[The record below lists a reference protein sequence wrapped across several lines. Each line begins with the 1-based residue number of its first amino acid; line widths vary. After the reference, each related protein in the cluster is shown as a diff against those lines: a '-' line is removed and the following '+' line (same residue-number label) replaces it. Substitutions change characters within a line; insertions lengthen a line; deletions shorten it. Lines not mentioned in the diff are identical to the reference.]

1 MSDVMYAGEPALEAY
16 GLGMRYRRGWALR
29 DCSFRLPAG
38 RICGLVGPNG
48 AGKTTLLSHRGPCP
62 AADAGLAQPVRRGAG
77 LGGVRPAYGLPR
89 AGEAAVPSLH
99 RGGDPAAGRASSTP
113 AGTSAP
119 PRTSSAR
126 ATSPFDAKIGT
137 LSGGQRTR
145 VAVAL
150 AFGKRPDLLLL
161 DEPMSDLDPVVRHEL
176 MGTLLAEAAERG
188 TTVLMSTHVLAEL
201 ENVCD
206 YLVVVSGGGVRLAG
220 DVDDLMSVHT
230 LVTGAREGEG
240 LPAALG
246 HHTLV
251 ESRTSG
257 RQFTALIRPEGPVTG
272 PWETDAPNMEE
283 LLLAYLRSPDAPP
296 LITPT
301 AQVQGRSGVRHR
313 DGGGMSTFTS
323 ASTDGKTDSE
333 PDDER
338 HNERDQNGPRHGT
351 RTRPPRRPPGAP
363 A

>member
-1 MSDVMYAGEPALEAY
+1 MSDGIYAGEPALETY

-48 AGKTTLLSHRGPCP
+48 AGKSTLLSI
-62 AADAGLAQPVRRGAG
+62 AAHVLEPTHGSLSLFGEAPGSAESGRRTAFLAQEKPLFRRFTVAETLR
-77 LGGVRPAYGLPR
+77 LGRELNPGWDQRAAEDVIR
-89 AGEAAVPSLH
+89 AGNV
-99 RGGDPAAGRASSTP
+99 
-113 AGTSAP
+113 
-119 PRTSSAR
+119 
-126 ATSPFDAKIGT
+126 PFDAKIST

-145 VAVAL
+145 VAIAL

-161 DEPMSDLDPVVRHEL
+161 DEPMSDLDPVVRHEI

-220 DVDDLMSVHT
+220 DVDELMSVHT
-230 LVTGAREGEG
+230 LVTGAGEG
-240 LPAALG
+240 DGLPVALG

-272 PWETDAPNMEE
+272 PWETNAPNMEE
-283 LLLAYLRSPDAPP
+283 LLLAYLRSPDAPA

-301 AQVQGRSGVRHR
+301 AQVQGQGL
-313 DGGGMSTFTS
+313 GQAF
-323 ASTDGKTDSE
+323 
-333 PDDER
+333 
-338 HNERDQNGPRHGT
+338 GT
-351 RTRPPRRPPGAP
+351 GTVA

>member
-1 MSDVMYAGEPALEAY
+1 MYPGEPAIEAY

-48 AGKTTLLSHRGPCP
+48 AGKTTLLSI
-62 AADAGLAQPVRRGAG
+62 AAHVLQPTNGSISLFGEAPGSVESGRRTAFLAQEKPLFRRFTVAETLR
-77 LGGVRPAYGLPR
+77 LGRELNPGWDQRAAEDIIR
-89 AGEAAVPSLH
+89 AGNV
-99 RGGDPAAGRASSTP
+99 
-113 AGTSAP
+113 
-119 PRTSSAR
+119 
-126 ATSPFDAKIGT
+126 PFDAKIST

-145 VAVAL
+145 VAIAL
-150 AFGKRPDLLLL
+150 AFGKRPDLLML
-161 DEPMSDLDPVVRHEL
+161 DEPMSDLDPVVRHEI

-220 DVDDLMSVHT
+220 DVDELMSVHT
-230 LVTGAREGEG
+230 LVTGVREGEIG

-272 PWETDAPNMEE
+272 PWETDVPNMEE

-301 AQVQGRSGVRHR
+301 AQV
-313 DGGGMSTFTS
+313 
-323 ASTDGKTDSE
+323 
-333 PDDER
+333 
-338 HNERDQNGPRHGT
+338 HGHGFGT
-351 RTRPPRRPPGAP
+351 GAV
-363 A
+363 AA

>member
-1 MSDVMYAGEPALEAY
+1 MYAGEPALEAY

-48 AGKTTLLSHRGPCP
+48 AGKTTLLSI
-62 AADAGLAQPVRRGAG
+62 AAHVLQPTHGSISLFGEAPGSVESGRRTAFLAQEKPLFRRFTVAETLR
-77 LGGVRPAYGLPR
+77 LGRELNPGWDQRSAEDIIR
-89 AGEAAVPSLH
+89 AGNV
-99 RGGDPAAGRASSTP
+99 
-113 AGTSAP
+113 
-119 PRTSSAR
+119 
-126 ATSPFDAKIGT
+126 PFDAKIST

-145 VAVAL
+145 VAIAL

-161 DEPMSDLDPVVRHEL
+161 DEPMSDLDPVVRHEI

-206 YLVVVSGGGVRLAG
+206 YLVVVSGGGVRVAG
-220 DVDDLMSVHT
+220 DVDELMSVHT

-240 LPAALG
+240 GLPAALA

-257 RQFTALIRPEGPVTG
+257 RQFTALIRPDGPVTG
-272 PWETDAPNMEE
+272 PWETADPNMEE

-301 AQVQGRSGVRHR
+301 AQVQGQA
-313 DGGGMSTFTS
+313 F
-323 ASTDGKTDSE
+323 
-333 PDDER
+333 
-338 HNERDQNGPRHGT
+338 GT
-351 RTRPPRRPPGAP
+351 GTVA

>member
-1 MSDVMYAGEPALEAY
+1 MSDGMYAGEPALEAY

-48 AGKTTLLSHRGPCP
+48 AGKTTLLSI
-62 AADAGLAQPVRRGAG
+62 AAHVLQPTNGSISLFGEAPGSVESGRRTAFLAQEKPLFRRFTVAETLR
-77 LGGVRPAYGLPR
+77 LGRELNPGWDQRAAEDIVR
-89 AGEAAVPSLH
+89 AGNVPFEA
-99 RGGDPAAGRASSTP
+99 R
-113 AGTSAP
+113 
-119 PRTSSAR
+119 
-126 ATSPFDAKIGT
+126 INT

-145 VAVAL
+145 VAIAL

-220 DVDDLMSVHT
+220 DVDELMSVHT
-230 LVTGAREGEG
+230 LVTGAKEGDGVPAG
-240 LPAALG
+240 LAQ
-246 HHTLV
+246 HTLV

-283 LLLAYLRSPDAPP
+283 LLLAYLRSPEAPP

-301 AQVQGRSGVRHR
+301 AQVQGQ
-313 DGGGMSTFTS
+313 
-323 ASTDGKTDSE
+323 AY
-333 PDDER
+333 
-338 HNERDQNGPRHGT
+338 GT
-351 RTRPPRRPPGAP
+351 GAV
-363 A
+363 AA

>member
-1 MSDVMYAGEPALEAY
+1 MSDFNYAGEPALEAH
-16 GLGMRYRRGWALR
+16 GLGMRYRRGWALQ
-29 DCSFRLPAG
+29 DCTFQLPAG

-48 AGKTTLLSHRGPCP
+48 AGKTTLLNI
-62 AADAGLAQPVRRGAG
+62 AAHVLKPTQGSLSLFGEAPGSVESGRRTAFLAQEKPLFRRFTVAETLR
-77 LGGVRPAYGLPR
+77 LGRELNPGWDQRAAEDIVR
-89 AGEAAVPSLH
+89 AGNV
-99 RGGDPAAGRASSTP
+99 
-113 AGTSAP
+113 
-119 PRTSSAR
+119 
-126 ATSPFDAKIGT
+126 PFDAKIGT

-176 MGTLLAEAAERG
+176 MGTLLSVAGERG
-188 TTVLMSTHVLAEL
+188 TTVMMSTHVLAEL

-206 YLVVVSGGGVRLAG
+206 FLVVVSGGGVRLAG
-220 DVDDLMSVHT
+220 DVDELMSVHT
-230 LVTGAREGEG
+230 VVTGAREGED

-246 HHTLV
+246 YHTLV
-251 ESRTSG
+251 ETRTSG

-272 PWETDAPNMEE
+272 PWGVTVPSIEE

-301 AQVQGRSGVRHR
+301 AHVQGQA
-313 DGGGMSTFTS
+313 F
-323 ASTDGKTDSE
+323 
-333 PDDER
+333 
-338 HNERDQNGPRHGT
+338 GT
-351 RTRPPRRPPGAP
+351 RTVA

>member
-1 MSDVMYAGEPALEAY
+1 MYAGEPAIEAY

-48 AGKTTLLSHRGPCP
+48 AGKTTLLSI
-62 AADAGLAQPVRRGAG
+62 AAHVLQPTNGSISLFGGAPGSVESGRRTAFLAQEKPLFRRFTVAESLR
-77 LGGVRPAYGLPR
+77 LGRELNPGWDQRAAEDIIR
-89 AGEAAVPSLH
+89 AGNV
-99 RGGDPAAGRASSTP
+99 
-113 AGTSAP
+113 
-119 PRTSSAR
+119 
-126 ATSPFDAKIGT
+126 PFDAKIGT

-145 VAVAL
+145 VAIAL

-161 DEPMSDLDPVVRHEL
+161 DEPMSDLDPVVRHEI

-220 DVDDLMSVHT
+220 DVDELMSVHT
-230 LVTGAREGEG
+230 LVTGAKEGDG
-240 LPAALG
+240 MPPALG

-272 PWETDAPNMEE
+272 PWDMNAPNMEE

-301 AQVQGRSGVRHR
+301 AQVHGQGFGI
-313 DGGGMSTFTS
+313 
-323 ASTDGKTDSE
+323 
-333 PDDER
+333 
-338 HNERDQNGPRHGT
+338 
-351 RTRPPRRPPGAP
+351 GAV
-363 A
+363 AA